1 MSIISKILFLVKNF
15 TQDKNGTKPQENK
28 YKNALD
34 WKCLC
39 GAFAP
44 SLQKYEFVPSKTNIL
59 SYFSHLQTIF
69 FEAFSSADNAGR
81 FHSSHTLC
89 CLFSG
94 LAECLLNI
102 FNGFNFHPLYCS
114 FLKALTIR
122 NIKATA
128 TTMSMIFQ
136 RTLPSATL
144 KNGWNKRAN
153 PANKNPSPSFL
164 FLK

>member
-1 MSIISKILFLVKNF
+1 MISKILFLVKNF

-94 LAECLLNI
+94 LAECRLLKIVLHVWSVIGYSDQILVWSNDRI
-102 FNGFNFHPLYCS
+102 FVYIFRCLSWVLNRSIQNS
-114 FLKALTIR
+114 TIWT
-122 NIKATA
+122 NA
-128 TTMSMIFQ
+128 
-136 RTLPSATL
+136 
-144 KNGWNKRAN
+144 G
-153 PANKNPSPSFL
+153 
-164 FLK
+164 